1 METMPSPLV
10 SNVSDTARWVAVY
23 RALESAR
30 PDALFSDPFADR
42 LAGERGRAIA
52 ALAPRSV
59 RSGWPMVIRTKLID
73 DLVLASVQ
81 DGCDCVL
88 NLAAG
93 LDTRPY
99 RLALPAALSWIEAD
113 LPGMVEE
120 KNKLLAGE
128 KPVCRLAREPI
139 DLADPARRSEL
150 LDRAVGSAAKV
161 LVITEGLLAY
171 LDSEVVRSIGQD
183 LARRSAVRWWLL
195 DIASPAIVKMM
206 QQGMGENLANAPFKF
221 APADGV
227 AFFEALGWKACD
239 IREIFQE
246 AVRFRRVPF
255 IFRFF
260 AFLPQTDPRKPGK
273 ARWSAVVRFEH

>member
-1 METMPSPLV
+1 MPAPLV

-52 ALAPRSV
+52 ALAPRLV
-59 RSGWPMVIRTKLID
+59 RTGWPMVIRTKLMD

-120 KNKLLAGE
+120 KNKLLASE
-128 KPVCRLAREPI
+128 KPVCRLSREPI
-139 DLADPARRSEL
+139 DLADPTQRSAL
-150 LDRAVGSAAKV
+150 LDRVVRSATKV
-161 LVITEGLLAY
+161 LIITEGLLGY

-183 LARRSAVRWWLL
+183 LLGRPAVRWWLL
-195 DIASPAIVKMM
+195 DVASPAILKMM
-206 QQGMGENLANAPFKF
+206 QRGMGENLANAPLKF

-227 AFFEALGWKACD
+227 AFFEILGWKACD

-255 IFRFF
+255 FFRFF
-260 AFLPQTDPRKPGK
+260 AHLPQPDPRKPGK
-273 ARWSAVVRFEH
+273 ARWSAVVRFER

>member
-1 METMPSPLV
+1 MPAPLV

-23 RALESAR
+23 RAWESAR

-52 ALAPRSV
+52 ALAPRQV
-59 RSGWPMVIRTKLID
+59 RTGWPMVIRTKLMD

-113 LPGMVEE
+113 LPGIVEE

-128 KPVCRLAREPI
+128 KPACRLSREPI
-139 DLADPARRSEL
+139 DLADPTQRSAL
-150 LDRAVGSAAKV
+150 LDRVVRDTRKI
-161 LVITEGLLAY
+161 LIITEGLLIY
-171 LDSEVVRSIGQD
+171 LDEDVVRSIG
-183 LARRSAVRWWLL
+183 RN
-195 DIASPAIVKMM
+195 SPS
-206 QQGMGENLANAPFKF
+206 
-221 APADGV
+221 
-227 AFFEALGWKACD
+227 
-239 IREIFQE
+239 
-246 AVRFRRVPF
+246 
-255 IFRFF
+255 
-260 AFLPQTDPRKPGK
+260 DPRSVGGFWMFLLLPFC
-273 ARWSAVVRFEH
+273 R

>member
-1 METMPSPLV
+1 MPAPLV

-23 RALESAR
+23 RAWESAR
-30 PDALFSDPFADR
+30 PDALFSDPFAER

-52 ALAPRSV
+52 ALAPRQV
-59 RSGWPMVIRTKLID
+59 RTGWPMVVRTKLMD
-73 DLVLASVQ
+73 DLILASVQ

-128 KPVCRLAREPI
+128 KPACRLLRESI
-139 DLADPARRSEL
+139 DLADPMQRSAL
-150 LDRAVGSAAKV
+150 LDRVVRDTKKV
-161 LVITEGLLAY
+161 LTITEGLLGY
-171 LDSEVVRSIGQD
+171 LDEDVVRSIGQE
-183 LARRSAVRWWLL
+183 LAARPAVRWWLL
-195 DIASPAIVKMM
+195 DVSSPAILKMM
-206 QQGMGENLANAPFKF
+206 QRGMGENLANAPLKF
-221 APADGV
+221 APAAGV
-227 AFFEALGWKACD
+227 GFFEALGWKARD
-239 IREIFQE
+239 IREVFRE

-255 IFRFF
+255 FLRPF
-260 AFLPQTDPRKPGK
+260 ALLPEADPRKPGK
-273 ARWSAVVRFEH
+273 ARWAAVVRFEH

>member
-1 METMPSPLV
+1 
-10 SNVSDTARWVAVY
+10 
-23 RALESAR
+23 
-30 PDALFSDPFADR
+30 
-42 LAGERGRAIA
+42 
-52 ALAPRSV
+52 
-59 RSGWPMVIRTKLID
+59 MVVRTKLMD

-128 KPVCRLAREPI
+128 KPACRLSREPI
-139 DLADPARRSEL
+139 DLADPKQRSAL
-150 LDRAVGSAAKV
+150 LDRVVRDSKQV
-161 LVITEGLLAY
+161 LTISEGLLIY
-171 LDSEVVRSIGQD
+171 LDEDEIRSIGQE
-183 LARRSAVRWWLL
+183 LGARPAVRWWLL
-195 DIASPAIVKMM
+195 DVSSPAILQMM
-206 QQGMGENLANAPFKF
+206 QRGMGENLANAPLKF
-221 APADGV
+221 APAAGV
-227 AFFEALGWKACD
+227 GFFEALGWKARD
-239 IREIFQE
+239 IREVFQE

-255 IFRFF
+255 FLRPF
-260 AFLPQTDPRKPGK
+260 ALLPNPKPREPGK

>member
-1 METMPSPLV
+1 MAEPLV

-23 RALESAR
+23 RAWESAR

-52 ALAPRSV
+52 ARAPRQV
-59 RSGWPMVIRTKLID
+59 RSGWPMVVRTKLMD
-73 DLVLASVQ
+73 DLVLASVR

-99 RLALPAALSWIEAD
+99 RLALPPALSWIEAD

-120 KNKLLAGE
+120 KDKLLAGE
-128 KPVCRLAREPI
+128 EPVCALSREPI
-139 DLADPARRSEL
+139 DLADPTKRSAF
-150 LDRAVGSAAKV
+150 LDRVVRNATKV
-161 LVITEGLLAY
+161 LIITEGLLGY
-171 LDSEVVRSIGQD
+171 LDSDVVRSIGQD
-183 LARRSAVRWWLL
+183 LLGRPAVRWWLL
-195 DIASPAIVKMM
+195 DVASPAILKMM
-206 QQGMGENLANAPFKF
+206 QRGMGENLTNAPLKF

-227 AFFEALGWKACD
+227 AFFETLGWKACD

-255 IFRFF
+255 LFRPL
-260 AFLPQTDPRKPGK
+260 ALLPQPDPRKPGK
-273 ARWSAVVRFEH
+273 ARWSAVVRFGR

>member
-1 METMPSPLV
+1 MAAPLV

-23 RALESAR
+23 RAWESAR

-52 ALAPRSV
+52 AVAPRQI
-59 RSGWPMVIRTKLID
+59 RTGWPIVIRTRLID
-73 DLVLASVQ
+73 DLILTSVQ

-99 RLALPAALSWIEAD
+99 RLALPASLSWIEAD

-120 KNKLLAGE
+120 KNKLMAGE
-128 KPVCRLAREPI
+128 KPACRLSREPV
-139 DLADPARRSEL
+139 DLADPIQRSTL
-150 LDRAVGSAAKV
+150 LDRVVRNATKV
-161 LVITEGLLAY
+161 LIITEGLLTY
-171 LDSEVVRSIGQD
+171 LDSEVVRSIGLD
-183 LARRSAVRWWLL
+183 LAGRPAVRWWLL
-195 DIASPAIVKMM
+195 DVISPAILGIM
-206 QQGMGENLANAPFKF
+206 QQGMGENLANAPMKF

-227 AFFEALGWKACD
+227 AFFESQGWKASD
-239 IREIFQE
+239 IREIFRE

-255 IFRFF
+255 FFRFF
-260 AFLPQTDPRKPGK
+260 ALFPQPDPRKPGK
-273 ARWSAVVRFEH
+273 ARWSAVLRLER

>member
-1 METMPSPLV
+1 MPAPLV

-23 RALESAR
+23 RAWESAR

-52 ALAPRSV
+52 ALAPRQV
-59 RSGWPMVIRTKLID
+59 RTGWPMVVRTKLMD
-73 DLVLASVQ
+73 DLVLASIQ

-128 KPVCRLAREPI
+128 KPACLLSREPI
-139 DLADPARRSEL
+139 DLTDPTQRAAL
-150 LDRAVGSAAKV
+150 LDRVVRHTKKV
-161 LVITEGLLAY
+161 LTITEGLLGY
-171 LDSEVVRSIGQD
+171 LDEEVVRSIGQE
-183 LARRSAVRWWLL
+183 LAARPAVRWWLL
-195 DIASPAIVKMM
+195 DVSSPAILRMM
-206 QQGMGENLANAPFKF
+206 QRGMGENLANAPLKF
-221 APADGV
+221 APCAGV
-227 AFFEALGWKACD
+227 GFFEALGWKARD
-239 IREIFQE
+239 IREVFRE

-255 IFRFF
+255 FLRPF
-260 AFLPQTDPRKPGK
+260 ALLPEPDPRKPGK
-273 ARWSAVVRFEH
+273 ARWAAVVRFEH

>member
-1 METMPSPLV
+1 
-10 SNVSDTARWVAVY
+10 
-23 RALESAR
+23 
-30 PDALFSDPFADR
+30 
-42 LAGERGRAIA
+42 
-52 ALAPRSV
+52 
-59 RSGWPMVIRTKLID
+59 MVIRTKLMD

-113 LPGMVEE
+113 LPGMIEE
-120 KNKLLAGE
+120 KDKMLAGE

-139 DLADPARRSEL
+139 DLADPLRRSEL
-150 LDRAVGSAAKV
+150 LDRVVRSATRV

-183 LARRSAVRWWLL
+183 LARRPAVRWWLL
-195 DIASPAIVKMM
+195 DIASPAILRML
-206 QQGMGENLANAPFKF
+206 QRGMGENLANAPLKF

-227 AFFEALGWKACD
+227 AFFEALGWKARD
-239 IREIFQE
+239 ILEIFQE

-260 AFLPQTDPRKPGK
+260 ALFPHPDPRNPGK
-273 ARWSAVVRFEH
+273 ARWSAVVRFERRD

>member
-1 METMPSPLV
+1 MAEPLV

-52 ALAPRSV
+52 AHAPRQI
-59 RSGWPMVIRTKLID
+59 RTGWPMVVRTKLMD
-73 DLVLASVQ
+73 DLVLASVR

-99 RLALPAALSWIEAD
+99 RLALPPSLSWIEAD
-113 LPGMVEE
+113 LPGMVDE

-128 KPVCRLAREPI
+128 KPVCALSREPI
-139 DLADPARRSEL
+139 DLDDPTKRSVF
-150 LDRAVGSAAKV
+150 LDGVVRSAKKV
-161 LVITEGLLAY
+161 LIITEGLLGY

-183 LARRSAVRWWLL
+183 LAGRPTVRWWLL
-195 DIASPAIVKMM
+195 DVASPAILKMM
-206 QQGMGENLANAPFKF
+206 QRGMGENLTNAPLKF

-227 AFFEALGWKACD
+227 AFFETLGWKACD

-246 AVRFRRVPF
+246 AVRFRRVPLF
-255 IFRFF
+255 FRPF
-260 AFLPQTDPRKPGK
+260 AFLPQPDPRKPGK
-273 ARWSAVVRFEH
+273 ARWSAVVRFGR